1 MLPSLLKT
9 NITKVVQQKKKK
21 KVMKR
26 LAFLYLVSTRNST
39 VATFVDYE
47 TRQTLSTCHIG
58 HIFRI
63 KGLDRVHRRRVEAHK
78 IYGAELRY
86 VLDRYFLKEKGRAA
100 ERLRRERP
108 KLKVSAK
115 IVDCRFKF
123 LVYFKGPARYRRVVI
138 KEFTKRFQREKG
150 CVADL

>member
-1 MLPSLLKT
+1 MLPSLFKT
-9 NITKVVQQKKKK
+9 NINKVVRQKKKK
-21 KVMKR
+21 KIIKR

-63 KGLDRVHRRRVEAHK
+63 KGLDRVHRRSVEAHK
-78 IYGAELRY
+78 VYGAELRY
-86 VLDRYFLKEKGRAA
+86 VLDRYFLKEKDRIS

-108 KLKVSAK
+108 KLKASAK
-115 IVDCRFKF
+115 IYGCRFKF

-138 KEFTKRFQREKG
+138 KEFTRSFQREDG
-150 CVADL
+150 GAADL